1 MIYGYVRV
9 SSQEQN
15 LARQV
20 IEMKKAGVEKIY
32 EDKQSG
38 KDFQRPQYKALYRK
52 LKAGDVLYVLSL
64 DRLGRNYEEIQNQ
77 WRLITKQKGA
87 DIVVIDMPIL
97 DTRKHKDLL
106 GTFIA
111 DLILQVLAYVAHT
124 ERTNIHERQAQGIAA
139 AKARGVKFGRPRKE
153 LPPNFYE
160 MARRWHAGEISCTE
174 AAQQCKMPLEA
185 FRSRVYRG
193 MGSKTSK
200 TEFVARVL
208 LGIERSGKNED

>member
-38 KDFQRPQYKALYRK
+38 KDFDRPQYKALYRK

-111 DLILQVLAYVAHT
+111 DLILQVLAYVAHA
-124 ERTNIHERQAQGIAA
+124 ERANIHERQAQGIAA

-153 LPPNFYE
+153 LPLDFDLTVNQYWAGQISSAE
-160 MARRWHAGEISCTE
+160 AARRCGMNITTFRRHMYKKRF
-174 AAQQCKMPLEA
+174 AQL
-185 FRSRVYRG
+185 
-193 MGSKTSK
+193 
-200 TEFVARVL
+200 
-208 LGIERSGKNED
+208 N

>member
-1 MIYGYVRV
+1 MKCNICGQENGSCNIYELRTG
-9 SSQEQN
+9 
-15 LARQV
+15 
-20 IEMKKAGVEKIY
+20 EKIIICP
-32 EDKQSG
+32 SC
-38 KDFQRPQYKALYRK
+38 LM
-52 LKAGDVLYVLSL
+52 
-64 DRLGRNYEEIQNQ
+64 
-77 WRLITKQKGA
+77 W
-87 DIVVIDMPIL
+87 
-97 DTRKHKDLL
+97 DTGLRA
-106 GTFIA
+106 T
-111 DLILQVLAYVAHT
+111 LA
-124 ERTNIHERQAQGIAA
+124 RQAQGIAA

-185 FRSRVYRG
+185 FRCRVYRG